1 MGGRVYQPSNFYFS
15 VGQDLFFFFC
25 RTDFVGQELSLSD
38 KRGIMSDKRYPKY
51 ELRMRGE
58 LLLRLKGLGADV
70 VRGHLELLMPLSD
83 KKVVSAPEKQ
93 GSSVPSWSKGSVREV
108 VLDGSGE
115 VPVVT
120 HATTGREEDWTVQ
133 VVRAQMQNLAKE
145 KMKGFVP
152 MKPRTAE
159 EKEEQ
164 LKLLK
169 KVIGQL

>member
-1 MGGRVYQPSNFYFS
+1 
-15 VGQDLFFFFC
+15 
-25 RTDFVGQELSLSD
+25 
-38 KRGIMSDKRYPKY
+38 MSDKRYPKY

-83 KKVVSAPEKQ
+83 KKVVSVPEKQ

-120 HATTGREEDWTVQ
+120 HATTGQEEDWTVQ
-133 VVRAQMQNLAKE
+133 VVKAQMQSVMKE
-145 KMKGFVP
+145 KVKVFSQTPEQRAEKLKMLQGMKLMPQMPPKTEFYP
-152 MKPRTAE
+152 DDEPNE
-159 EKEEQ
+159 ENT
-164 LKLLK
+164 
-169 KVIGQL
+169 